1 MSATLLPVLVKC
13 CVLSKRQPRM
23 CQPSRLTLPNG
34 LLNADIKL
42 TRSFAL
48 PFPSLYLPPFFCL
61 CRSLSLPL
69 VLTPSLTLSLTRPL
83 PLFLLLSVTLSINL
97 SLSVFPLFHCCRLS
111 TASESSFNFSIVTP
125 EALLQ
130 VVSLFTTFFLWM
142 NSTLLS
148 LSLSLSPPTG
158 SIMPSTHGIRP
169 SLSPCCMS
177 CQHLSTAWPMP
188 LSLAWIGIG
197 GAY

>member
-48 PFPSLYLPPFFCL
+48 PFSSLSLPLFFCL
-61 CRSLSLPL
+61 CRSLSLPR
-69 VLTPSLTLSLTRPL
+69 VLTLSLTLSLTCPL
-83 PLFLLLSVTLSINL
+83 PLSLSFCCSVYQPLAFRLSLFFPVFLLLLTSPSITPSSPLKLS
-97 SLSVFPLFHCCRLS
+97 CRLS
-111 TASESSFNFSIVTP
+111 
-125 EALLQ
+125 LYLQ
-130 VVSLFTTFFLWM
+130 LFLWM

-148 LSLSLSPPTG
+148 LSPSLSPPTG
-158 SIMPSTHGIRP
+158 SIMPSTHRIHR
-169 SLSPCCMS
+169 SLSPCCTS